1 MLSIFLL
8 VERLLNFRYIPNQR
22 LFCGRFIFS
31 IRFTK
36 SFCFDEVGQRF
47 QPCTLPTSL
56 PGDKL
61 ARYHRSLA
69 SAAKDCHP

>member
-36 SFCFDEVGQRF
+36 SFCFDEVGQGQGRLGIMY
-47 QPCTLPTSL
+47 QSRL
-56 PGDKL
+56 K
-61 ARYHRSLA
+61 
-69 SAAKDCHP
+69 SAAHINF